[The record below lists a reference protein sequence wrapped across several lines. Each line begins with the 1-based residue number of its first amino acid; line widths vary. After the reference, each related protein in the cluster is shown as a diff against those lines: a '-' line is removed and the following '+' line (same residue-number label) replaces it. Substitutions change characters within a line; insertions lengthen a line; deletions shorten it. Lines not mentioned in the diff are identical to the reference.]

1 MLAPIS
7 LGRDVDAAVT
17 ASRGPAPENRAYREG
32 VCHGGKRVAVR
43 RPARCGM
50 DSTTFYSDD
59 SPEAR
64 EPLGLRPRQAAAKL
78 GVSISTLER
87 LTKAGRIPRVK
98 LPRGVVYRVAALDE
112 FLRQAEQYATQDTA

>member
-1 MLAPIS
+1 MLALIS

-50 DSTTFYSDD
+50 DSKTFYSDD

>member
-1 MLAPIS
+1 
-7 LGRDVDAAVT
+7 
-17 ASRGPAPENRAYREG
+17 
-32 VCHGGKRVAVR
+32 
-43 RPARCGM
+43 M

-78 GVSISTLER
+78 GISISTLER

>member
-50 DSTTFYSDD
+50 DSTTFYRDDASD
-59 SPEAR
+59 ALA
-64 EPLGLRPRQAAAKL
+64 PLSLRPREAAAKL

>member
-7 LGRDVDAAVT
+7 LGRDVDAVVT
-17 ASRGPAPENRAYREG
+17 VSRGPAPENRASRDG

-64 EPLGLRPRQAAAKL
+64 EPLALRPRQAAAKL
-78 GVSISTLER
+78 GISVSTLER
-87 LTKAGRIPRVK
+87 LTKAGEIPRVK
-98 LPRGVVYRVAALDE
+98 IGNTVLYYVASLEGWLKSRESYMGGGA
-112 FLRQAEQYATQDTA
+112 A